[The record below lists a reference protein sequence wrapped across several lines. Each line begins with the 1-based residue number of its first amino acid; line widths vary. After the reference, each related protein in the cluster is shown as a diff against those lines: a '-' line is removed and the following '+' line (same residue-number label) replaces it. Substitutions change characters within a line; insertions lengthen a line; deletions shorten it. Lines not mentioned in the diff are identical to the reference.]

1 MTKKR
6 IVAALLTLVMLL
18 GMLPMSVL
26 ADNDIDT
33 YANSSVPLTLN
44 VSSYGAP
51 FINGSTGEH
60 TVTSYKVH
68 KNIQRSAVG
77 SDNANGSATARFIGS
92 NETGWTLVI
101 DVEVG
106 NYSDTWT
113 TNARITNKD
122 MSAATGS
129 ITFGLSFNTA
139 GGTSTYIHISGG
151 KDLPHTDHTWKYDDN
166 GDGTHTGHCTYPG
179 CNATKD
185 ENEKHIPGSDG
196 FCTKCGACTHP
207 KSDDG
212 NCTVDGCTHPD
223 TCCPKPEKPEGPRQ
237 PGNDDFM
244 ERELLIKCDTVTDGT
259 HNETLSYNAGKYTIA
274 WTEGSDKCTLTF
286 DIDSYVKVYASDYPG
301 HTAVEGQNVTKGYTF
316 INGVWREDD
325 TPRAE
330 IHVVC
335 AAAPEAPTAE
345 EVKKA
350 LGNVTVKCLNPT
362 TGTNDCTDVTYWAA
376 GGNSVGAAVKVTDTQ
391 YTVTIGA
398 DAFVNAYAKGKG
410 AHDRYSAAELTW
422 VLNYEGGA
430 WNGTPETTGIDDTIL
445 VTHAPQKWE
454 EVGKMGKDAEGKS
467 TGIKATCTTGSYGPI
482 TYGLTTAFVYANTD
496 VISVEYQGEGRY
508 LATFRTDKYVESI
521 GKGCNDHAKD
531 TRSHMLTS
539 GNETVQWYLSVG
551 EQDETTGKYSWYSE
565 PKTETDGE
573 ITVAHAWRI
582 TFHPENGEDDFVVE
596 VFDGEK
602 AVKPT
607 TPSKSGYT
615 LAGWYTADHEQY
627 TFTEAV
633 TGDFD
638 LYAAWAPAK
647 AAAFAENFITID
659 CVGCNLGSGLGHAHG
674 AKTYQFLDRQ
684 FSVSKDTFKWDA
696 DLGTYTV
703 ELYNKSLKLN
713 PYLGSI
719 ANWVGFN
726 KDPGENLPHQM
737 VGGDRNFYLLCALD
751 QETGLWKA
759 VGYADWKQGGKH
771 DVFTM
776 ATGDTVVIPVECGT
790 PELPT
795 LVTDSNMVWTRNE
808 LNTRQYKKTTVLDDT
823 WTVLNDTFKR
833 DETTGIF
840 YVTIQVA
847 KNQLQK
853 YVGNANFG
861 SDYVVNETKTEAEN
875 ATPFTFVMKFSLDTS
890 KEASEA
896 YKSTYV
902 KRNRTYSNWSWD
914 KTTVTG
920 SVKNNGYTV
929 WATLPTITV
938 TFDPNGGSVEPTT
951 KEVKIGETYGD
962 LPVPTRTGYTFD
974 GWFTDAQA
982 GDKVEATTTVTAT
995 TAHTLYAH
1003 WTLIPPAADSKP
1015 SYSGLKVKVDC
1026 VDNKSGHTQGAYTYG
1041 LVIGLDDY
1049 SGINEPESW
1058 VEENG
1063 GYYYIVTVNKD
1074 VYVAKYA
1081 NTTKTAH
1088 TENGENANEVKWQW
1102 NGTEWVLLNEKEK
1115 SGAVL
1120 TVNVKC
1126 EEKQVVN
1133 VVIYRNG
1140 DFSKAYKTVALD
1152 SQPKGTVIDLTKLN
1166 IADYYTAN
1174 YTGKYEFHG
1183 WFNDGAW
1190 NEYQNDPSR
1199 AGEASVTVNGWTNI
1213 ICMVYDYENVVYF
1226 KTEEDLNAYQA
1237 DHSVADGLLFTTTAL
1252 HGAALPT
1259 ADAPA
1264 AVRDG
1269 YTFKFWS
1276 REGQTTDVTGQTVGG
1291 WTNLYANWDITP
1303 HTICA
1308 YTRLNSTFASLTPDD
1323 LKDTITLKE
1332 ETLKNLG
1339 LGGYN
1344 ANGFVSI
1351 GTFSFDEM
1359 PLTKALYGAAWDDAE
1374 FDAAAAELEK
1384 SIALETGVDADTAK
1398 LIVWTALYKAGED
1411 SGMEAGYPTADENGY
1426 QMTGN
1431 LNLAT
1436 VMFQPNGENVTGMPA
1451 VNYTYDDIFEI
1462 HDFYLPGQSIE
1473 MPADPTRDDYTF
1485 KGWSVKVIPGET
1497 DVYAGDGDTALLKE
1511 GDTYEITAGG
1521 VIFTAQWEAN
1531 TYEYTV
1537 RHMKQLPDG
1546 TYDEENAEIESLSGK
1561 FGTIAAVNAKD
1572 YGLHYPVNDAA
1583 QKQNIEIVK
1592 GLVIDVHYDLDSH
1605 TLTFDPNGGS
1615 DVTPNTVTVRHGA
1628 QVVDGPLLP
1637 PTRDGFNFTG
1647 WYDDKDGKNPHDF
1660 TQGLTEDKTVYA
1672 GWVKASPVVITYR
1685 LTIDYIYAGGKQA
1698 AESKVLDLVPG
1709 ESYLVNSPRIPGFAA
1724 DRTVVKGIMPEHD
1737 VTETVVYRLAYIP
1750 GSVTTTEPALKL
1762 NTGDHFAYINGYPDG
1777 TVKPNGNI
1785 TRAEVAAILYRIMD
1799 KSCVEK
1805 YAARNSSYKDVASS
1819 DWFGTYVATLENA
1832 GVIVDTK
1839 AGGYFRPNEA
1849 ITRAE
1854 LASMLAQFV
1863 ENKKAANYFTDVPSY
1878 HWAAN
1883 AIAVCTKTGWINGY
1897 PDGTFRPDQT
1907 ITRAEMMAMVNRAL
1921 ERTPQSASDLLP
1933 GMKTWSD
1940 NANVGAWYYLDVQ
1953 EATNS
1958 HTYTR
1963 SGAHERW
1970 KKLL

>member
-6 IVAALLTLVMLL
+6 VLALLLTLVMLL

-26 ADNDIDT
+26 AADMSWTWTVTVFGDNYYRADGVKTSTNKYTTNKSLDNSKDNEIGYKFEWNANAGGNT
-33 YANSSVPLTLN
+33 YDGGWQLCITV
-44 VSSYGAP
+44 
-51 FINGSTGEH
+51 NGSVVERTTAYIYSRDMSTASGSWTAPGSSHTGNSTH
-60 TVTSYKVH
+60 PFTLYL
-68 KNIQRSAVG
+68 
-77 SDNANGSATARFIGS
+77 SDYSKADYRYDKDFKLIYDANGGENAPEKQTATA
-92 NETGWTLVI
+92 
-101 DVEVG
+101 
-106 NYSDTWT
+106 
-113 TNARITNKD
+113 KD
-122 MSAATGS
+122 NSY
-129 ITFGLSFNTA
+129 TFT
-139 GGTSTYIHISGG
+139 IS
-151 KDLPHTDHTWKYDDN
+151 
-166 GDGTHTGHCTYPG
+166 
-179 CNATKD
+179 
-185 ENEKHIPGSDG
+185 EKVPS
-196 FCTKCGACTHP
+196 
-207 KSDDG
+207 
-212 NCTVDGCTHPD
+212 
-223 TCCPKPEKPEGPRQ
+223 
-237 PGNDDFM
+237 
-244 ERELLIKCDTVTDGT
+244 RE
-259 HNETLSYNAGKYTIA
+259 
-274 WTEGSDKCTLTF
+274 
-286 DIDSYVKVYASDYPG
+286 
-301 HTAVEGQNVTKGYTF
+301 GYTF
-316 INGVWREDD
+316 LGWADSADASAASYQPNGKITVSGKKTIYAVWEANTPDPGPGPVDPPQPGKEDFD
-325 TPRAE
+325 TSG
-330 IHVVC
+330 
-335 AAAPEAPTAE
+335 
-345 EVKKA
+345 
-350 LGNVTVKCLNPT
+350 LVTV
-362 TGTNDCTDVTYWAA
+362 DCTTNEAHPDVTYALIEESFEIGTKA
-376 GGNSVGAAVKVTDTQ
+376 EEDGV
-391 YTVTIGA
+391 YT
-398 DAFVNAYAKGKG
+398 
-410 AHDRYSAAELTW
+410 
-422 VLNYEGGA
+422 
-430 WNGTPETTGIDDTIL
+430 
-445 VTHAPQKWE
+445 
-454 EVGKMGKDAEGKS
+454 
-467 TGIKATCTTGSYGPI
+467 C
-482 TYGLTTAFVYANTD
+482 
-496 VISVEYQGEGRY
+496 
-508 LATFRTDKYVESI
+508 
-521 GKGCNDHAKD
+521 
-531 TRSHMLTS
+531 
-539 GNETVQWYLSVG
+539 
-551 EQDETTGKYSWYSE
+551 
-565 PKTETDGE
+565 
-573 ITVAHAWRI
+573 
-582 TFHPENGEDDFVVE
+582 
-596 VFDGEK
+596 
-602 AVKPT
+602 
-607 TPSKSGYT
+607 
-615 LAGWYTADHEQY
+615 
-627 TFTEAV
+627 
-633 TGDFD
+633 
-638 LYAAWAPAK
+638 
-647 AAAFAENFITID
+647 
-659 CVGCNLGSGLGHAHG
+659 
-674 AKTYQFLDRQ
+674 
-684 FSVSKDTFKWDA
+684 
-696 DLGTYTV
+696 
-703 ELYNKSLKLN
+703 
-713 PYLGSI
+713 
-719 ANWVGFN
+719 
-726 KDPGENLPHQM
+726 
-737 VGGDRNFYLLCALD
+737 
-751 QETGLWKA
+751 
-759 VGYADWKQGGKH
+759 
-771 DVFTM
+771 
-776 ATGDTVVIPVECGT
+776 PV
-790 PELPT
+790 
-795 LVTDSNMVWTRNE
+795 
-808 LNTRQYKKTTVLDDT
+808 
-823 WTVLNDTFKR
+823 
-833 DETTGIF
+833 
-840 YVTIQVA
+840 
-847 KNQLQK
+847 
-853 YVGNANFG
+853 
-861 SDYVVNETKTEAEN
+861 
-875 ATPFTFVMKFSLDTS
+875 
-890 KEASEA
+890 
-896 YKSTYV
+896 
-902 KRNRTYSNWSWD
+902 
-914 KTTVTG
+914 
-920 SVKNNGYTV
+920 
-929 WATLPTITV
+929 
-938 TFDPNGGSVEPTT
+938 
-951 KEVKIGETYGD
+951 
-962 LPVPTRTGYTFD
+962 
-974 GWFTDAQA
+974 
-982 GDKVEATTTVTAT
+982 TVTA
-995 TAHTLYAH
+995 
-1003 WTLIPPAADSKP
+1003 DK
-1015 SYSGLKVKVDC
+1015 
-1026 VDNKSGHTQGAYTYG
+1026 
-1041 LVIGLDDY
+1041 
-1049 SGINEPESW
+1049 
-1058 VEENG
+1058 
-1063 GYYYIVTVNKD
+1063 
-1074 VYVAKYA
+1074 YVAKYA
-1081 NTTKTAH
+1081 GTYGAHTLSGDRTKTFNLIWDA
-1088 TENGENANEVKWQW
+1088 ENEQW
-1102 NGTEWVLLNEKEK
+1102 KPESGVTFYVECEKE
-1115 SGAVL
+1115 
-1120 TVNVKC
+1120 

-1252 HGAALPT
+1252 HGAVLPT

-1303 HTICA
+1303 HTIYA

-1672 GWVKASPVVITYR
+1672 GWVKASPAVITYR

-1819 DWFGTYVATLENA
+1819 YWFGTYVATLENA

-1883 AIAVCTKTGWINGY
+1883 AIAVCAKTGWINGY